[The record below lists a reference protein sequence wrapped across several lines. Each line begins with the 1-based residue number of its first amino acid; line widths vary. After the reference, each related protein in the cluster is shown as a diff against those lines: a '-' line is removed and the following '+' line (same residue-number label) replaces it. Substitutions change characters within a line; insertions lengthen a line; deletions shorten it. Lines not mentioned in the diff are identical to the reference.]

1 MNYSAILL
9 CAGSGKRTGLSYNK
23 MFYQI
28 EDKTVYQ
35 KMISMF
41 INDQRC
47 TQIIVVCKDEERE
60 SFRSLNNDQRI
71 TFVSGGKERQNSV
84 FNGLQEVING
94 YVLIHDGARCFLKK
108 KVIDDIL
115 ECLMFHDSC
124 LVMVPSIDTIKR
136 VINGKVI
143 QTLDRN
149 ELWNAQT
156 PQGFKTSVIKK
167 AYQYVIDHHL
177 QLTDD
182 TSAVE
187 LLGCDV
193 YVIKGDYSNK
203 KITTAEDLE

>member
-71 TFVSGGKERQNSV
+71 IFVSGGKERQNSV
-84 FNGLQEVING
+84 FNGLQETVND

-115 ECLMFHDSC
+115 ECSAGKCSCAVRNLFCSNNGSCRLKPSDSLHEVAC
-124 LVMVPSIDTIKR
+124 CTRKLGQKPS
-136 VINGKVI
+136 V
-143 QTLDRN
+143 
-149 ELWNAQT
+149 
-156 PQGFKTSVIKK
+156 
-167 AYQYVIDHHL
+167 
-177 QLTDD
+177 
-182 TSAVE
+182 
-187 LLGCDV
+187 
-193 YVIKGDYSNK
+193 
-203 KITTAEDLE
+203 